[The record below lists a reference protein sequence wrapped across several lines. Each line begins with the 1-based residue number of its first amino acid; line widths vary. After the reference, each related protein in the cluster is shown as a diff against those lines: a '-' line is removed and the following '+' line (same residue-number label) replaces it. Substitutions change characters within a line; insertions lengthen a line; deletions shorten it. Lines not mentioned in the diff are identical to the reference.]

1 MEESFQRSKD
11 LGTDML
17 LNPAQ
22 GKGMDMRQEIQL
34 QCPTCSKKMET

>member
-17 LNPAQ
+17 LNPTK
-22 GKGMDMRQEIQL
+22 GKVW
-34 QCPTCSKKMET
+34 T